1 MKKFIILAIFAITI
15 CLPSLVIANSQPNQP
30 PVPDEYFRAK
40 VNAILEEGQKEIDG
54 SIQDYQELSL
64 TILNG
69 VLKDTKITID
79 HGGLFQIEENQR
91 VSTGD
96 IVVITKTMKPDGE
109 PLYYIIDKDRRTGL
123 ITATAIFLALAIFF
137 GRKRGLTSIIG
148 LFLTVVVIF
157 YGVIPRIAAGGSPF
171 WTSLLGAFAILITSL
186 YLSHGINKRTTV
198 ALISSLVSL
207 AIAVGLDFLFVFL
220 ANLNGSGAEEA
231 MYLQFDNTVFDLR
244 QLLLGAIILGVLG
257 VLDDVTTGQ
266 SATVDE
272 VYKANPNLS
281 KKELYASGMS
291 VGREHIA
298 SLINTL
304 VLAYVGAAFPLLIF
318 FTTQK
323 NLPLWVIING
333 SFLAEEIIRTLVGSA
348 TLVIAV
354 PITTL
359 IAVNIYTRKK
369 PKQA

>member
-1 MKKFIILAIFAITI
+1 MKKIILLAVLAIILFR
-15 CLPSLVIANSQPNQP
+15 PSTTLANNTP
-30 PVPDEYFRAK
+30 PDEYFRAK
-40 VNAILEEGQKEIDG
+40 VNAILEDGQEEVDG
-54 SIQDYQELSL
+54 NLQDHQKLSL

-69 VLKDTKITID
+69 ALKDKKITID
-79 HGGLFQIEENQR
+79 HGGLFVIEKNQR
-91 VSTGD
+91 VSLGD

-109 PLYYIIDKDRRTGL
+109 PLYYIIDKDRQTGL
-123 ITATAIFLALAIFF
+123 LITTAIFLALAVFF
-137 GRKRGLTSIIG
+137 GRKRGFTAIIG
-148 LFLTVVVIF
+148 LILTVIVIF
-157 YGVIPRIAAGGSPF
+157 YGIIPRIAAGGSPF
-171 WTSLLGAFAILITSL
+171 WTSLIGALAILITSL
-186 YLSHGINKRTTV
+186 YLSHGINKRTTI
-198 ALISSLVSL
+198 ALISSIVSL

-231 MYLQFDNTVFDLR
+231 MYLQFDNAAFDLR

-266 SATVDE
+266 SATVEE

-281 KKELYASGMS
+281 KRELYDSGMS

-304 VLAYVGAAFPLLIF
+304 VLAYVGAAFPLLLF

-323 NLPLWVIING
+323 NLPLWVILNG

-348 TLVIAV
+348 TLIIDL
-354 PITTL
+354 PITKQKSCL
-359 IAVNIYTRKK
+359 LRVNEKFWNR
-369 PKQA
+369 